1 MPARRHLLMLGLT
14 LPALLAGCGGWE
26 PLYANRDSGPTDER
40 LRAIKVPPIAE
51 RVGQRL
57 ALGLRNS
64 FNPNNVPAQQLYSLN
79 VTVGTS
85 VQDLGIQS
93 QGIGT
98 RGEVQLVATYRL
110 VEIRTGKVLQ
120 IGTIH
125 ANNSFDIQANG
136 YSTVVAQDDAYTR
149 CVEEARREIVARLT
163 LFLQGLKATA
173 TS

>member
-14 LPALLAGCGGWE
+14 LPALLADCGGWE

-125 ANNSFDIQANG
+125 ANDSFDIQANG

-149 CVEEARREIVARLT
+149 CVEEARREIVSRLT
-163 LFLQGLKATA
+163 LFLQGLKTTA

>member
-1 MPARRHLLMLGLT
+1 MPIRRHLLMLGLT

-26 PLYANRDSGPTDER
+26 PLYANRDSEPTDER

-64 FNPNNVPAQQLYSLN
+64 FNPNNVPTQQLYSLN
-79 VTVGTS
+79 VTIGTS

-98 RGEVQLVATYRL
+98 RGEVQLIATYRL
-110 VEIRTGKVLQ
+110 IEIRTGKVLQ
-120 IGTIH
+120 TGTIH
-125 ANNSFDIQANG
+125 ANDSFDIQANG

-149 CVEEARREIVARLT
+149 CVEEARREIVSRLT